1 MRRRANLANARKASV
16 TMKPVHLMFQT
27 LRLIMKPN
35 VLENIILRMEIVYSW
50 FHQTT
55 QKDIQTSTIAFG
67 NSMQSDASSM
77 LSAMIFTQDL
87 HVKAEEEM

>member
-16 TMKPVHLMFQT
+16 TMRPVPLMFQT
-27 LRLIMKPN
+27 SRLIMKPN

-55 QKDIQTSTIAFG
+55 QKDTQTSTIAFG

-77 LSAMIFTQDL
+77 LSVMIFTRNL